1 MLQGIRPAFKFN
13 VVIVSIY
20 LIKRGENMLKKLSV
34 FFVSAILCISIIP
47 TTKVN
52 AKANTGSYE
61 PMSIEYIIN
70 QVGATVYIGGLAII
84 NIDGTVTRDAQKN
97 IIDHDIHVYSID
109 RHIKLDSVS
118 KNIIGK
124 YVQITIYYSVYNNNG
139 TKLYSTYT
147 VETV

>member
-1 MLQGIRPAFKFN
+1 
-13 VVIVSIY
+13 
-20 LIKRGENMLKKLSV
+20 MLKKLSI
-34 FFVSAILCISIIP
+34 FFVSALLCIITIP
-47 TTKVN
+47 ATKVN
-52 AKANTGSYE
+52 AKANTISYE

-70 QVGATVYIGGLAII
+70 QVGTTVYIGDLAII
-84 NIDGTVTRDAQKN
+84 NIDGTVTRDAKRN

-109 RHIKLDSVS
+109 RHIKLDSIS

-124 YVQITIYYSVYNNNG
+124 YVQITIHYSVYNDSG